1 MIPSEEYI
9 ELLQLDFE
17 ALEKMLRDKSS
28 HMNNLRDRH
37 FKALKKILLMEL
49 LLTMDLP
56 RDRIVLSEGNI
67 LWLLRNVQI
76 NNANN
81 PNLERVVRLL
91 KEFAQDDDASRNG

>member
-91 KEFAQDDDASRNG
+91 KEFAQAHFGL

>member
-1 MIPSEEYI
+1 
-9 ELLQLDFE
+9 
-17 ALEKMLRDKSS
+17 MLRDKSS
-28 HMNNLRDRH
+28 HMNNIRDRH

-76 NNANN
+76 DNANN
-81 PNLERVVRLL
+81 PNLERIVRLL
-91 KEFAQDDDASRNG
+91 KEFAQDVDAR

>member
-1 MIPSEEYI
+1 MIPSEEYM

-91 KEFAQDDDASRNG
+91 KEFAQDVDAR

>member
-1 MIPSEEYI
+1 MIPSEEYM
-9 ELLQLDFE
+9 ELLQLDFQS
-17 ALEKMLRDKSS
+17 LEKMLRDKSS